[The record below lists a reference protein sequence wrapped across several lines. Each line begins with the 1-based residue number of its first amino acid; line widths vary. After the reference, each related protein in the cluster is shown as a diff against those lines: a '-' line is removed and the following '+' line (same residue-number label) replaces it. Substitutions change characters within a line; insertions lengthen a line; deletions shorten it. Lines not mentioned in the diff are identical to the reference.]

1 MPITETE
8 GPTELPTVG
17 PTEMPTPLDLT
28 VDPTITPSSGMV
40 VTEQPTIAPSFL
52 PTLLPTLITNV
63 PTTTTLVNNETLVA
77 VKTNIVLELIGM
89 TSLMDEAASNVFQES
104 CALFLEEFLINAEP
118 TIVSIKCTIIDQE
131 VLVSS
136 SSSTR
141 QRRLQTLFAKSL
153 KNKKVTRQEGE
164 SSLIV
169 TVTVEGSA
177 NPASS
182 TGVVASDELFKSQVI
197 DVIVEHS
204 AQFAEQVR
212 EGGIEAGITAFD
224 TLTLIELYEASG
236 EENEPTLSPT
246 FSPTYLLNPTASP
259 MANTTSPAEL
269 DSPTLSPT
277 LSPEESPTLSPS
289 LSPEVKP
296 TNKPTTHTPTTST
309 PTHTPTL
316 TPTTVS
322 PTNTPT
328 ALPTNIPTTVP
339 TPPPLAAPT

>member
-52 PTLLPTLITNV
+52 PTLLPTLVTNV
-63 PTTTTLVNNETLVA
+63 PTTTSSVNNETLVA

-89 TSLMDEAASNVFQES
+89 TSLMDEVASNVFQES

-197 DVIVEHS
+197 DVIVKHS

-224 TLTLIELYEASG
+224 TLTSIELYEASG

-259 MANTTSPAEL
+259 MANTTSPTEL
-269 DSPTLSPT
+269 DSPTQL
-277 LSPEESPTLSPS
+277 PTLSPS

-296 TNKPTTHTPTTST
+296 THKPTTHKPTTST

-322 PTNTPT
+322 PTKTPT
-328 ALPTNIPTTVP
+328 ALPTNIPTAVP

>member
-1 MPITETE
+1 
-8 GPTELPTVG
+8 
-17 PTEMPTPLDLT
+17 
-28 VDPTITPSSGMV
+28 MV

-52 PTLLPTLITNV
+52 PTLLPTLVTNV
-63 PTTTTLVNNETLVA
+63 PTTTSSVNNETLVA

-118 TIVSIKCTIIDQE
+118 IVSIKCTIIDQE

-197 DVIVEHS
+197 DVIVKHS

-224 TLTLIELYEASG
+224 TLTSIELYEASG

-259 MANTTSPAEL
+259 MANTTSPTEL
-269 DSPTLSPT
+269 DSPTQL
-277 LSPEESPTLSPS
+277 PTLSPS

-296 TNKPTTHTPTTST
+296 THKPTTHKPTTST

>member
-1 MPITETE
+1 
-8 GPTELPTVG
+8 
-17 PTEMPTPLDLT
+17 MPTILDLT
-28 VDPTITPSSGMV
+28 EDPTITPSSGMV

-52 PTLLPTLITNV
+52 PTLLPTLVTNV
-63 PTTTTLVNNETLVA
+63 PTTTTTSVNNETLVA

-89 TSLMDEAASNVFQES
+89 TSLMDEAASNIFQES

-118 TIVSIKCTIIDQE
+118 TIISIKCTIIDQE

-141 QRRLQTLFAKSL
+141 RRRLQTLFAKSL
-153 KNKKVTRQEGE
+153 KNKKTNRQEGE

-169 TVTVEGSA
+169 TVIIEGSA

-212 EGGIEAGITAFD
+212 EGGTEAGITAFD
-224 TLTLIELYEASG
+224 TLTSSIELYEAAPG
-236 EENEPTLSPT
+236 EENEPTMSPT

-269 DSPTLSPT
+269 DSPTQLPTLSPT
-277 LSPEESPTLSPS
+277 LSPE
-289 LSPEVKP
+289 VKP
-296 TNKPTTHTPTTST
+296 THKPTTHKPTTST
-309 PTHTPTL
+309 PTHTPT
-316 TPTTVS
+316 TVA

-328 ALPTNIPTTVP
+328 ALPTTNTPTLTP
-339 TPPPLAAPT
+339 TGQPTSAKPISVS

>member
-1 MPITETE
+1 
-8 GPTELPTVG
+8 
-17 PTEMPTPLDLT
+17 
-28 VDPTITPSSGMV
+28 
-40 VTEQPTIAPSFL
+40 
-52 PTLLPTLITNV
+52 
-63 PTTTTLVNNETLVA
+63 
-77 VKTNIVLELIGM
+77 
-89 TSLMDEAASNVFQES
+89 MDEAASNVFQES

-118 TIVSIKCTIIDQE
+118 IVSIKCTIIDQE

-197 DVIVEHS
+197 DVIVKHS

-224 TLTLIELYEASG
+224 TLTSIELYEASG

-259 MANTTSPAEL
+259 MANTTSPTEL
-269 DSPTLSPT
+269 DSPTQL
-277 LSPEESPTLSPS
+277 PTLSPS

-296 TNKPTTHTPTTST
+296 THKPTTHKPTTST